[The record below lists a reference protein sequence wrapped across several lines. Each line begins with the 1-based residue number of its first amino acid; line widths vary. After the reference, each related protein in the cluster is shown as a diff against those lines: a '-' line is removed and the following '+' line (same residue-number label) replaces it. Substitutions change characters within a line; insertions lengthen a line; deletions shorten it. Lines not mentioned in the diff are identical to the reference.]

1 MKKLPRALNRIL
13 LFVFGLLFLA
23 AGISITSGATSPS
36 IHRQILDYRSK
47 VEAGFTTLTRQ
58 STFQVQGREISS
70 FQAGALTLVIII
82 ILMLVV
88 WIFSQG
94 GGKIRS
100 LALNAAGKDS
110 EKKGEITA
118 DLGLLQGIIE
128 DEISDSRWI
137 SSLKVASWDVKK
149 QPGLLLSAAVYKGAN
164 PREVKAELDQA
175 IARLDQVLGI
185 NMPILVRLTTNW
197 RSNLGSADRVDS
209 EK

>member
-1 MKKLPRALNRIL
+1 MRKLPRALNRIL
-13 LFVFGLLFLA
+13 LFLFGLLFLA
-23 AGISITSGATSPS
+23 SGTLLVGAATYRPL
-36 IHRQILDYRSK
+36 RDLALKYRSRLDNEYASLAQQATFK
-47 VEAGFTTLTRQ
+47 VSGQQF
-58 STFQVQGREISS
+58 SWVQVGLIVV
-70 FQAGALTLVIII
+70 AIIVALLLIT
-82 ILMLVV
+82 

-118 DLGLLQGIIE
+118 ELGLIRDIIE
-128 DEISDSRWI
+128 DEVSDSRWI

-164 PREVKAELDQA
+164 PREVKTELDQA

-185 NMPILVRLTTNW
+185 KMPILVRLTTNW
-197 RSNLGSADRVDS
+197 RSSLGSADRVDS
-209 EK
+209 KK

>member
-1 MKKLPRALNRIL
+1 MRKLPRALNRIL
-13 LFVFGLLFLA
+13 LFLFGLLFLA
-23 AGISITSGATSPS
+23 SGTLLVGAATYRPL
-36 IHRQILDYRSK
+36 RDLVLKYRSRLASEYTSLAQQATFK
-47 VEAGFTTLTRQ
+47 VSGQ
-58 STFQVQGREISS
+58 QYSWVQVGLIVV
-70 FQAGALTLVIII
+70 AIIVALL
-82 ILMLVV
+82 LLS

-209 EK
+209 

>member
-23 AGISITSGATSPS
+23 TGAALVGVATYAPL
-36 IHRQILDYRSK
+36 RDLVLKYRSRLDSEYASLAKQATFK
-47 VEAGFTTLTRQ
+47 VSGQQF
-58 STFQVQGREISS
+58 SWVQVGLISV
-70 FQAGALTLVIII
+70 AIIVALLLIT
-82 ILMLVV
+82 

-110 EKKGEITA
+110 EKEGEITA
-118 DLGLLQGIIE
+118 ELGLIRDIIE
-128 DEISDSRWI
+128 DAVSDSRWI
-137 SSLKVASWDVKK
+137 SSLKVASWEVKK
-149 QPGLLLSAAVYKGAN
+149 RPGLLLSAAVYKGAN
-164 PREVKAELDQA
+164 PREVKTELDQA

-209 EK
+209 

>member
-1 MKKLPRALNRIL
+1 MRKLPRALNRIL
-13 LFVFGLLFLA
+13 LLLFGLLFLA
-23 AGISITSGATSPS
+23 SGTLLVGAATYRPL
-36 IHRQILDYRSK
+36 RDVVLKYRSRLDSEYTSLAQQATFK
-47 VEAGFTTLTRQ
+47 VSGQ
-58 STFQVQGREISS
+58 QYSWVQVGLIVV
-70 FQAGALTLVIII
+70 AIIVALL
-82 ILMLVV
+82 LLS

-137 SSLKVASWDVKK
+137 SSLKVASWDVKQ

>member
-1 MKKLPRALNRIL
+1 MRKLPRALNRIL
-13 LFVFGLLFLA
+13 LLLFGLLFLA
-23 AGISITSGATSPS
+23 SGTLLVGAATYRPL
-36 IHRQILDYRSK
+36 RDLVLKYRSRLDSEYTSLAQQATFK
-47 VEAGFTTLTRQ
+47 VSGQ
-58 STFQVQGREISS
+58 QYSWVQVGLIVV
-70 FQAGALTLVIII
+70 AIIVALL
-82 ILMLVV
+82 LLS

>member
-23 AGISITSGATSPS
+23 TGIALIAAATDAPL
-36 IHRQILDYRSK
+36 RDQVLKYRSRLDSEYTSLAQQATFK
-47 VEAGFTTLTRQ
+47 VSGQ
-58 STFQVQGREISS
+58 QYSWVQVGLIVV
-70 FQAGALTLVIII
+70 AIIVALL
-82 ILMLVV
+82 LLS

>member
-23 AGISITSGATSPS
+23 TGIALIAAATDAPL
-36 IHRQILDYRSK
+36 RDQALKYRSRLDR
-47 VEAGFTTLTRQ
+47 EYASLAQ
-58 STFQVQGREISS
+58 QATFHISGKEYSWVQVGLIAIAIIVALLLIS
-70 FQAGALTLVIII
+70 
-82 ILMLVV
+82 

-100 LALNAAGKDS
+100 LALNKAGKDS
-110 EKKGEITA
+110 GKEGEITA
-118 DLGLLQGIIE
+118 ELGLIRDLVE
-128 DEISDSRWI
+128 EEISDSRWI

-149 QPGLLLSAAVYKGAN
+149 RPGLLLSAAVFKGAN
-164 PREVKAELDQA
+164 PREIKAELDRA

-185 NMPILVRLTTNW
+185 KMPILVRITTNW
-197 RSNLGSADRVDS
+197 RSSLGSADRVDS

>member
-1 MKKLPRALNRIL
+1 MRKLPRALNRIL
-13 LFVFGLLFLA
+13 LFLFGLLFLA
-23 AGISITSGATSPS
+23 SGTLLVGAATYRPL
-36 IHRQILDYRSK
+36 RDLVLKYRSRLDSEYTSLAQQATFK
-47 VEAGFTTLTRQ
+47 VSGQ
-58 STFQVQGREISS
+58 QYSWVQVGLIVV
-70 FQAGALTLVIII
+70 AIIVALL
-82 ILMLVV
+82 LLS

-137 SSLKVASWDVKK
+137 SSLKVASWEVKK
-149 QPGLLLSAAVYKGAN
+149 RPGLLLSAAVYKGAN
-164 PREVKAELDQA
+164 PREVKAELDRA

>member
-1 MKKLPRALNRIL
+1 MRKLPRALNRIL
-13 LFVFGLLFLA
+13 LFLFGLLFLA
-23 AGISITSGATSPS
+23 SGTLLVGAATYRPL
-36 IHRQILDYRSK
+36 RDLVLKYRSRLDSEYTSLAQQATFK
-47 VEAGFTTLTRQ
+47 VSGQ
-58 STFQVQGREISS
+58 QYSWVQVGLIVV
-70 FQAGALTLVIII
+70 AIIVALL
-82 ILMLVV
+82 LLS

-197 RSNLGSADRVDS
+197 RSDLGSADRVDS

>member
-23 AGISITSGATSPS
+23 IGAALVGVATYKPL
-36 IHRQILDYRSK
+36 RELALKYRSRLDSEYASLARQATFK
-47 VEAGFTTLTRQ
+47 VSGQQFPWVQVGLIAVAIIVTLLLIT
-58 STFQVQGREISS
+58 
-70 FQAGALTLVIII
+70 
-82 ILMLVV
+82 

-110 EKKGEITA
+110 EKEGEITA
-118 DLGLLQGIIE
+118 ELGLIRDIIE
-128 DEISDSRWI
+128 DAVSDSRWI

-149 QPGLLLSAAVYKGAN
+149 HPGLLLSAAVYKGAN
-164 PREVKAELDQA
+164 PREVKTDLDQA

-185 NMPILVRLTTNW
+185 NLPILVRLTTNW

-209 EK
+209 

>member
-23 AGISITSGATSPS
+23 NGAALVGVATYAPL
-36 IHRQILDYRSK
+36 RDLALKYRSRLDGEYASLAQQATFK
-47 VEAGFTTLTRQ
+47 VSGQQF
-58 STFQVQGREISS
+58 SWVQVGLI
-70 FQAGALTLVIII
+70 AVAIIVALLLIT
-82 ILMLVV
+82 

-110 EKKGEITA
+110 EKEGEITA
-118 DLGLLQGIIE
+118 ELGLIRDIIE
-128 DEISDSRWI
+128 DAVSDNRWI

-164 PREVKAELDQA
+164 PREVKTELDQA

-209 EK
+209 

>member
-23 AGISITSGATSPS
+23 TGAALVGVATYAPL
-36 IHRQILDYRSK
+36 RDLALKYRSRLDS
-47 VEAGFTTLTRQ
+47 EYDSLAQ
-58 STFQVQGREISS
+58 QATFKASGQQFSWVQVGLI
-70 FQAGALTLVIII
+70 AVAIIVALLLIT
-82 ILMLVV
+82 

-110 EKKGEITA
+110 EKEGEITA
-118 DLGLLQGIIE
+118 ELGLIRDIIE
-128 DEISDSRWI
+128 DAVSDSRWI

-164 PREVKAELDQA
+164 PREVKTELDQA

-209 EK
+209 

>member
-1 MKKLPRALNRIL
+1 MRKLPRALNRIL

-23 AGISITSGATSPS
+23 TGIALIAAATDAPL
-36 IHRQILDYRSK
+36 RDLVLKYRSRLDR
-47 VEAGFTTLTRQ
+47 EYTSLAQ
-58 STFQVQGREISS
+58 QATFHVSGKEYSWVQVGLIAIAIIVALLLIS
-70 FQAGALTLVIII
+70 
-82 ILMLVV
+82 

-100 LALNAAGKDS
+100 LALNKAGKDS
-110 EKKGEITA
+110 QKEGEITA
-118 DLGLLQGIIE
+118 ELGLLQGIIE

>member
-1 MKKLPRALNRIL
+1 MRKLPRALNRIL
-13 LFVFGLLFLA
+13 LFLFGLLFLA
-23 AGISITSGATSPS
+23 SGTLLVGAATYRPL
-36 IHRQILDYRSK
+36 RDLVLKYRSRLDSEYTSLAQQATFK
-47 VEAGFTTLTRQ
+47 VSGQ
-58 STFQVQGREISS
+58 QYSWVQVGLIVV
-70 FQAGALTLVIII
+70 AIIVALL
-82 ILMLVV
+82 LLS

>member
-23 AGISITSGATSPS
+23 TGAALVGVATYAPL
-36 IHRQILDYRSK
+36 RDLALKYRSRLDS
-47 VEAGFTTLTRQ
+47 EYASLAQ
-58 STFQVQGREISS
+58 QATFKASGQQFSWVQVGLI
-70 FQAGALTLVIII
+70 AVAIIVALLLIT
-82 ILMLVV
+82 

-110 EKKGEITA
+110 EKEGEITA
-118 DLGLLQGIIE
+118 ELGLIRDIIE
-128 DEISDSRWI
+128 DAVSDSRWI

-164 PREVKAELDQA
+164 PREVKTELDQA

-209 EK
+209 

>member
-1 MKKLPRALNRIL
+1 MKKLPRELNRIL

-23 AGISITSGATSPS
+23 TGAALVGVATYAPL
-36 IHRQILDYRSK
+36 RELALKYRSRLDSEYASLAGQATFK
-47 VEAGFTTLTRQ
+47 VSGQQF
-58 STFQVQGREISS
+58 SWVQVGLI
-70 FQAGALTLVIII
+70 AVAIIVALLLIT
-82 ILMLVV
+82 

-110 EKKGEITA
+110 EKEGEITA
-118 DLGLLQGIIE
+118 ELGLIRDIIE
-128 DEISDSRWI
+128 DAVSDSRWI

-149 QPGLLLSAAVYKGAN
+149 QPGLLLSAAVFKGAN
-164 PREVKAELDQA
+164 PREVKTELDQA

-209 EK
+209 

>member
-23 AGISITSGATSPS
+23 TGAALVTVATYAPL
-36 IHRQILDYRSK
+36 RDLALKYRSRLDSEYASLAGQATFK
-47 VEAGFTTLTRQ
+47 VSGQQF
-58 STFQVQGREISS
+58 SWVQVGLI
-70 FQAGALTLVIII
+70 AVAIIVALLLIT
-82 ILMLVV
+82 

-110 EKKGEITA
+110 EKEGEITA
-118 DLGLLQGIIE
+118 ELGLIRDIIE
-128 DEISDSRWI
+128 DAVSDSRWI

-164 PREVKAELDQA
+164 PREVKTELDQA

-209 EK
+209 

>member
-13 LFVFGLLFLA
+13 LFVFGLLILA
-23 AGISITSGATSPS
+23 TGAALVGVATYAPL
-36 IHRQILDYRSK
+36 RNLALKYRSRLDSEYASLAQQATFK
-47 VEAGFTTLTRQ
+47 VSGQ
-58 STFQVQGREISS
+58 QVSWVQVGLI
-70 FQAGALTLVIII
+70 AVAIIVALLLIT
-82 ILMLVV
+82 

-110 EKKGEITA
+110 EKEGEITA
-118 DLGLLQGIIE
+118 ELGLIRDIIE
-128 DEISDSRWI
+128 DAVSDSRWI

-164 PREVKAELDQA
+164 PREVKTELDQA

-185 NMPILVRLTTNW
+185 NMPILVQLTTNW

-209 EK
+209 

>member
-1 MKKLPRALNRIL
+1 MRKLPRALNRIL
-13 LFVFGLLFLA
+13 LLLFGLLFLA
-23 AGISITSGATSPS
+23 TGIALIAAATDASL
-36 IHRQILDYRSK
+36 RDQALKYRSRLDSEYTSLAQQATFK
-47 VEAGFTTLTRQ
+47 VSGQ
-58 STFQVQGREISS
+58 QYSWVQVGLIVV
-70 FQAGALTLVIII
+70 AIIVALL
-82 ILMLVV
+82 LLS

>member
-23 AGISITSGATSPS
+23 AGTLLVGAAINAPL
-36 IHRQILDYRSK
+36 RDLVLKYRSCLDSDYTSLVQK
-47 VEAGFTTLTRQ
+47 ATFTVSGQ
-58 STFQVQGREISS
+58 QFSWIQVGLI
-70 FQAGALTLVIII
+70 AVAIIVALL
-82 ILMLVV
+82 LLS

-100 LALNAAGKDS
+100 LALNKAGKDS
-110 EKKGEITA
+110 EKEGEITA
-118 DLGLLQGIIE
+118 ELGLIRDIIE
-128 DEISDSRWI
+128 DEVSDSRWI
-137 SSLKVASWDVKK
+137 SSLKVASWEVKK
-149 QPGLLLSAAVYKGAN
+149 QPGLLLNAAVYKGAN
-164 PREVKAELDQA
+164 PREVKTELDQA

-209 EK
+209 

>member
-1 MKKLPRALNRIL
+1 MRKLPRALNRIL
-13 LFVFGLLFLA
+13 LFLFGLLFLA
-23 AGISITSGATSPS
+23 SGTLLVGAATYRPL
-36 IHRQILDYRSK
+36 RDLVLKYRSRLDSEYTSLAQQATFK
-47 VEAGFTTLTRQ
+47 VSGQ
-58 STFQVQGREISS
+58 QYSWVQVGLIVV
-70 FQAGALTLVIII
+70 AIIVALL
-82 ILMLVV
+82 LLS

-185 NMPILVRLTTNW
+185 NMPILVRVTTNW

>member
-23 AGISITSGATSPS
+23 TGIALIAAATDASL
-36 IHRQILDYRSK
+36 RDQALKYRSRLDR
-47 VEAGFTTLTRQ
+47 EYTSLAQ
-58 STFQVQGREISS
+58 QATFHVSGKEYSWVQVGLIAIAIIVALLLIS
-70 FQAGALTLVIII
+70 
-82 ILMLVV
+82 

-100 LALNAAGKDS
+100 LALNKAGKES
-110 EKKGEITA
+110 QKEGEITA
-118 DLGLLQGIIE
+118 ELGLIRDIVE
-128 DEISDSRWI
+128 EEISDSRWI

-149 QPGLLLSAAVYKGAN
+149 RPGLLLSAAVFKGAN
-164 PREVKAELDQA
+164 PREIKAELDRA

-185 NMPILVRLTTNW
+185 KMPVLVRITTNW

>member
-1 MKKLPRALNRIL
+1 MRKLPRALNRIL
-13 LFVFGLLFLA
+13 LFLFGLLFLA
-23 AGISITSGATSPS
+23 SGTLLVGAATYRPL
-36 IHRQILDYRSK
+36 RDLVLKYRSRLDSEYTSLAQQATFK
-47 VEAGFTTLTRQ
+47 VSGQ
-58 STFQVQGREISS
+58 QYSWVQVGLIVV
-70 FQAGALTLVIII
+70 AIIVALL
-82 ILMLVV
+82 LLS

-118 DLGLLQGIIE
+118 ELGLLQGIIE

>member
-1 MKKLPRALNRIL
+1 MRKLPRALNRIL
-13 LFVFGLLFLA
+13 LFLFGLLFLA
-23 AGISITSGATSPS
+23 SGTLLVGAATYRPL
-36 IHRQILDYRSK
+36 RDLVLKYRSRLDSEYTSLAQQATFK
-47 VEAGFTTLTRQ
+47 VSGQ
-58 STFQVQGREISS
+58 QYSWVQVGLIVV
-70 FQAGALTLVIII
+70 AIIVALL
-82 ILMLVV
+82 LLS

-197 RSNLGSADRVDS
+197 RSNLGSADLVDS

>member
-23 AGISITSGATSPS
+23 TGAALVGVATYAPL
-36 IHRQILDYRSK
+36 RNLALKYRSRLDSEYASLAQQATFK
-47 VEAGFTTLTRQ
+47 VSGQQF
-58 STFQVQGREISS
+58 SWVQVGLI
-70 FQAGALTLVIII
+70 AVAIIVALLLIT
-82 ILMLVV
+82 

-110 EKKGEITA
+110 EKEGEITA
-118 DLGLLQGIIE
+118 ELDLIRDIIE
-128 DEISDSRWI
+128 DAVSDSRWI

-164 PREVKAELDQA
+164 PREVKTELDQA

-209 EK
+209 

>member
-23 AGISITSGATSPS
+23 IGAALVGVATYKPL
-36 IHRQILDYRSK
+36 RELALKYRSRLDSEYASLARQATFK
-47 VEAGFTTLTRQ
+47 VSGQQFSWVQVGLIAVAIIVTLLLIT
-58 STFQVQGREISS
+58 
-70 FQAGALTLVIII
+70 
-82 ILMLVV
+82 

-110 EKKGEITA
+110 EKEGEITA
-118 DLGLLQGIIE
+118 ELGLIRDIIE
-128 DEISDSRWI
+128 DAVSDSRWI

-149 QPGLLLSAAVYKGAN
+149 HPGLLLSAAVYKGAN
-164 PREVKAELDQA
+164 PREVKTDLDQA

-185 NMPILVRLTTNW
+185 NLPILVRLTTNW

-209 EK
+209 

>member
-23 AGISITSGATSPS
+23 TGIALIAAATDAPL
-36 IHRQILDYRSK
+36 RDQVLKYRSRLDR
-47 VEAGFTTLTRQ
+47 EYTSLAQ
-58 STFQVQGREISS
+58 QATFHVSGKEYSWVQVGLIAIAIIVALLLIS
-70 FQAGALTLVIII
+70 
-82 ILMLVV
+82 

-100 LALNAAGKDS
+100 LALNKAGKDS
-110 EKKGEITA
+110 QKEGEITA
-118 DLGLLQGIIE
+118 ELGLIRDIVE
-128 DEISDSRWI
+128 EEISDSRWI
-137 SSLKVASWDVKK
+137 SSIKVASWDVKK
-149 QPGLLLSAAVYKGAN
+149 RPGLLLSAAVFKGAN
-164 PREVKAELDQA
+164 PREIKAELDRA

-185 NMPILVRLTTNW
+185 KMPVLVRITTNW

>member
-23 AGISITSGATSPS
+23 AGTLLVGAAINAPL
-36 IHRQILDYRSK
+36 RDLVLKYRSCLDSDYTSLVQK
-47 VEAGFTTLTRQ
+47 ATFTVSGQ
-58 STFQVQGREISS
+58 QFSWIQVGLI
-70 FQAGALTLVIII
+70 AVAIIVALLLIT
-82 ILMLVV
+82 

-100 LALNAAGKDS
+100 LALNKAGKDS
-110 EKKGEITA
+110 EKEGEITA
-118 DLGLLQGIIE
+118 ELGLIRDIIE
-128 DEISDSRWI
+128 DEVSDSRWI

-149 QPGLLLSAAVYKGAN
+149 HPGLLLSAAVYKGAN
-164 PREVKAELDQA
+164 PRKVKTELDQA

-197 RSNLGSADRVDS
+197 RSSLGSADRVDS
-209 EK
+209 KK

>member
-1 MKKLPRALNRIL
+1 MRKLPRALNRIL
-13 LFVFGLLFLA
+13 LLLFGLLFLA
-23 AGISITSGATSPS
+23 SGTLLVGAATYRPL
-36 IHRQILDYRSK
+36 RDVVLKYRSRLDSEYTSLAQQATFK
-47 VEAGFTTLTRQ
+47 VSGQ
-58 STFQVQGREISS
+58 QYSWVQVGLIVV
-70 FQAGALTLVIII
+70 AIIVALL
-82 ILMLVV
+82 LLS

-149 QPGLLLSAAVYKGAN
+149 QPGMLLSAAVYKGAN

>member
-23 AGISITSGATSPS
+23 TGIALIAAATDAPL
-36 IHRQILDYRSK
+36 RDQVLKYRSRLDREYTSLAQQATFK
-47 VEAGFTTLTRQ
+47 VSGQ
-58 STFQVQGREISS
+58 QYSWVQVGLIVV
-70 FQAGALTLVIII
+70 AIIVALL
-82 ILMLVV
+82 LLS

>member
-23 AGISITSGATSPS
+23 TGIALIAAATDAPL
-36 IHRQILDYRSK
+36 RDVVLKYRSRLDSEYTSLAQQATFK
-47 VEAGFTTLTRQ
+47 VSGQ
-58 STFQVQGREISS
+58 QYSWVQVGLIVV
-70 FQAGALTLVIII
+70 AIIVALL
-82 ILMLVV
+82 LLS

>member
-23 AGISITSGATSPS
+23 TGIALIAAATDASL
-36 IHRQILDYRSK
+36 RDQALKYRSRLDR
-47 VEAGFTTLTRQ
+47 EYTSLAQ
-58 STFQVQGREISS
+58 QATFHVSGKEYSWVQVGLIAIAIIVALLLIS
-70 FQAGALTLVIII
+70 
-82 ILMLVV
+82 

-100 LALNAAGKDS
+100 LALNKAGKES
-110 EKKGEITA
+110 QKEGEITA
-118 DLGLLQGIIE
+118 ELGLIRDIVE
-128 DEISDSRWI
+128 EEISDSRWI
-137 SSLKVASWDVKK
+137 SSIKVASWDVKK
-149 QPGLLLSAAVYKGAN
+149 RPGLLLSAAVFKGAN
-164 PREVKAELDQA
+164 PREIKAELDRA

-185 NMPILVRLTTNW
+185 KMPVLVRITTNW

>member
-1 MKKLPRALNRIL
+1 MRKLPRALNRIL
-13 LFVFGLLFLA
+13 LLLFGLLFLA
-23 AGISITSGATSPS
+23 SGTLLVGAATYRPL
-36 IHRQILDYRSK
+36 RDVVLKYRSRLDSEYTSLAQQATFK
-47 VEAGFTTLTRQ
+47 VSGQ
-58 STFQVQGREISS
+58 QYSWVQVGLIVV
-70 FQAGALTLVIII
+70 AIIVALL
-82 ILMLVV
+82 LLS

-118 DLGLLQGIIE
+118 ELGLLQGIIE

>member
-23 AGISITSGATSPS
+23 TGAALVGVATYAPL
-36 IHRQILDYRSK
+36 HDLALKYRSRLDSEYASLAQQATFK
-47 VEAGFTTLTRQ
+47 VSGQQF
-58 STFQVQGREISS
+58 SWVQVGLI
-70 FQAGALTLVIII
+70 AVAIIVALLLIT
-82 ILMLVV
+82 

-110 EKKGEITA
+110 EKEGEITA
-118 DLGLLQGIIE
+118 ELGLIRDII
-128 DEISDSRWI
+128 DDAVSDSRWI

-164 PREVKAELDQA
+164 PREVKTELDQA

-209 EK
+209 